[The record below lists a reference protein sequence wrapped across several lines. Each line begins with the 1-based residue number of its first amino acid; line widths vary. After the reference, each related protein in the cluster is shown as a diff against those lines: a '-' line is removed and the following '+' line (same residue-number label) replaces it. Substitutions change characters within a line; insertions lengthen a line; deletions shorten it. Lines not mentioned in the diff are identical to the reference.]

1 MDRDDFTPAFPGG
14 DAMDRLRMDRLRD
27 AMALFWTMS
36 EGSVAVDR
44 DARITWINDK
54 YCRLLGLADASD
66 AIGRP
71 VEEIIPESKMRQVV
85 DSGRPILLDL
95 MRFGERHF
103 VVCRLPIKDAA
114 GHVEGA
120 LGFVFYDRVDYLR
133 PILDRFL
140 ALEAQLDK
148 TQTALAR
155 ERRARYSLSN
165 FVGISPEIV
174 ELKAKARR
182 FAVREGPVLILGE
195 TGVGKELLAQAMH
208 VASQRTSGPFVAV
221 NMAAVP
227 ETLLESEFFGVAPGA
242 FTGAERRP
250 RPGKFEIADKGTL
263 FLDEIGDMPLAIQAK
278 FLRVLQE
285 GEIEPLGS
293 NQLKRVDVRII
304 AATSQDLESKVKSG
318 DFRADLYYRLAVL
331 PLRVPPLRARAQDI
345 PALAER
351 ILDEIP
357 KEPGF
362 GNWFLTEEAL
372 DLLRRHGWPGNVR
385 ELRNVLERATALSDS
400 EALDAE
406 IIAGGLSFSPEQRA
420 EDDVGFTL
428 SDVVARA
435 EQSAIL
441 RAVAMS
447 GGDKTKAA
455 KLLGVSR
462 SQLYAKL
469 KAFGSEA

>member
-14 DAMDRLRMDRLRD
+14 DAMDRLRD

-103 VVCRLPIKDAA
+103 VVCRLPIKDAG

>member
-1 MDRDDFTPAFPGG
+1 MDLDDFGPAFPGD
-14 DAMDRLRMDRLRD
+14 DAMDHLKD

-44 DARITWINDK
+44 EARITWINEK
-54 YCRLLGLADASD
+54 YCRLLGLADAAD
-66 AIGRP
+66 AIGHP
-71 VEEIIPESKMRQVV
+71 VEDIIPESKMRQVV
-85 DSGRPILLDL
+85 ETGRPILLDL
-95 MRFGERHF
+95 MRFGDRHF
-103 VVCRLPIKDAA
+103 VVCRLPLRDAA
-114 GHVEGA
+114 GQVEGA

-165 FVGISPEIV
+165 FVGVSPEIV

-182 FAVREGPVLILGE
+182 FALREGPVLILGE

-227 ETLLESEFFGVAPGA
+227 EALLESEFFGVAPGA
-242 FTGAERRP
+242 YTGAERRP
-250 RPGKFEIADKGTL
+250 RPGKFEIADRGTL

-293 NQLKRVDVRII
+293 NQLKRIDVRII
-304 AATSQDLESKVKSG
+304 AATSQDLEHKVKAG
-318 DFRADLYYRLAVL
+318 EFRADLYYRLAVL

-345 PALAER
+345 AALAER
-351 ILDEIP
+351 ILDEFP

-372 DLLRRHGWPGNVR
+372 ELLRRHDWPGNVR
-385 ELRNVLERATALSDS
+385 ELRNVLERATALSDT
-400 EALDAE
+400 EALDVE
-406 IIAGGLSFSPEQRA
+406 IIAGGLNFSPTRPANEA
-420 EDDVGFTL
+420 GDATL
-428 SDVVARA
+428 LCDVVARA
-435 EQSAIL
+435 EQSAIA
-441 RAVAMS
+441 RAVALA

-455 KLLGVSR
+455 RMLGVSR

-469 KAFGSEA
+469 KALGAES

>member
-1 MDRDDFTPAFPGG
+1 MERADFSAAFP
-14 DAMDRLRMDRLRD
+14 DNEAMEHLRD

-44 DARITWINDK
+44 EARITWINEK
-54 YCRLLGLADASD
+54 YCRLLGLADATE
-66 AIGRP
+66 AIGHP
-71 VEEIIPESKMRQVV
+71 VEEIIPESRMRQVV
-85 DSGRPILLDL
+85 ETGRPILLDV

-114 GHVEGA
+114 GEVEGA

-133 PILDRFL
+133 PIIDRFL

-148 TQTALAR
+148 AQSALAR

-165 FVGISPEIV
+165 FVGVSPEIV

-208 VASQRTSGPFVAV
+208 VASQRTAGPFVAV

-242 FTGAERRP
+242 YTGAERRP

-304 AATSQDLESKVKSG
+304 AATSQDLEAKVKSG
-318 DFRADLYYRLAVL
+318 EFRADLYYRLAVL
-331 PLRVPPLRARAQDI
+331 PLRVPPLRARTEDI

-351 ILDEIP
+351 ILDDIP
-357 KEPGF
+357 KDPGF
-362 GNWFLTEEAL
+362 GNWYVTEEAL
-372 DLLRRHGWPGNVR
+372 ELLQRHSWPGNVR

-400 EALDAE
+400 EALDADT
-406 IIAGGLSFSPEQRA
+406 IRSGLSFSPGA
-420 EDDVGFTL
+420 EAGADDETPTRL
-428 SDVVARA
+428 ADVVAQA
-435 EQSAIL
+435 EQAAIL
-441 RAVAMS
+441 RAVAQC
-447 GGDKTKAA
+447 GGDKTRAA

-469 KAFGSEA
+469 KGFGSEE